1 MPASNQRALEKAQ
14 GLAADVLVFDLED
27 SVGPEKKSSARALAV
42 AAVQSSSYGS
52 REIIVRANSLASE
65 WGEADVRAIAQSG
78 ADGICL
84 PKVETAK
91 EIDAVIK
98 LLQACGAPVT
108 MQLWVMIETPLG
120 VENIHQILAA
130 DQRVAVVVMGTTDL
144 AKELR
149 VPHTPERLGLQY
161 SLGRCVHAARSCQR
175 EILDGVYLD
184 LKDAAGFVA
193 SCQQGRELGFD
204 GKTLIHPSQLVG
216 ANEVYGISGAELERA
231 KKIIQAWQ
239 LAAAEGKGV
248 AVVDGKLVEVMHVDE
263 SRRQLEIAA
272 VIEQLAGE

>member
-1 MPASNQRALEKAQ
+1 MPASNQRALEKAR
-14 GLAADVLVFDLED
+14 GLTADVLVFDLED
-27 SVGPEKKSSARALAV
+27 SVGPENKASARALAV
-42 AAVQSSSYGS
+42 AAVKSASYGA

-84 PKVETAK
+84 PKVEAAE
-91 EIDAVIK
+91 EIDAVIT
-98 LLQACGAPVT
+98 LLQACGAPET
-108 MQLWVMIETPLG
+108 LPLWVMIETPLG

-149 VPHTPERLGLQY
+149 VPHSPDRLGLQY
-161 SLGRCVHAARSCQR
+161 SLGRCVHAARIRQR
-175 EILDGVYLD
+175 EVLDGVYLD
-184 LKDAAGFVA
+184 LNDEAGFVA

-204 GKTLIHPSQLVG
+204 GKTLIHPKQLAA
-216 ANEVYGISGAELERA
+216 ANEAFGISGAELARA
-231 KKIIQAWQ
+231 TKIIQAWQ
-239 LAAAEGKGV
+239 QAESEGKGV

-263 SRRQLEIAA
+263 ARRQLEIAA
-272 VIEQLAGE
+272 VIEQLTGE